1 MERPGA
7 AVLMPRESGRGAS
20 LSIRLSAVIVTGTI
34 DEPRVLT
41 VRIGRDPIEA
51 LPSGPLEV
59 EHRTLEVGLRAWVE
73 RQTAQKLGY
82 VEQLYTFGD
91 RDRVEDARAGRA
103 LTVAYLALVREA
115 RPGGAG
121 EALWQSWYRYFP
133 WEDWRAGRP
142 ATLPP
147 LEARLGSWA
156 KEAPSETER
165 RLRAERLGLAFARSW
180 NEELVLERYELL
192 YEAGLIHECWRDLG
206 RPAPPG
212 DGLVFGVHM
221 AADHR
226 RVLATAIGRLRGKI
240 KYRPVVFELMP
251 PAFTLLQLQRTV
263 EALSGVRLHKQN
275 FRRLVEH
282 QGLVEETGGI
292 SAETGGRPA
301 RLVRFRREVLLE
313 RPAPGLRLRAGRR
326 VVVS

>member
-7 AVLMPRESGRGAS
+7 AVLMPRESSRGAS

-73 RQTAQKLGY
+73 RQTTQKLGY

-212 DGLVFGVHM
+212 DGLVFGVPM

-240 KYRPVVFELMP
+240 
-251 PAFTLLQLQRTV
+251 
-263 EALSGVRLHKQN
+263 
-275 FRRLVEH
+275 
-282 QGLVEETGGI
+282 
-292 SAETGGRPA
+292 
-301 RLVRFRREVLLE
+301 
-313 RPAPGLRLRAGRR
+313 
-326 VVVS
+326 

>member
-1 MERPGA
+1 MEGPGA
-7 AVLMPRESGRGAS
+7 AVALMPLESGRGAS
-20 LSIRLSAVIVTGTI
+20 LSIRLSAVIVTATI

-41 VRIGRDPIEA
+41 VRIGQEPIEA

-73 RQTAQKLGY
+73 RQTAQRLGY

-121 EALWQSWYRYFP
+121 EAVWQSWYRYFP
-133 WEDWRAGRP
+133 WEDWRTDQPP
-142 ATLPP
+142 ALAP

-156 KEAPSETER
+156 KQAASETER

-192 YEAGLIHECWRDLG
+192 YEAGLIQEAWRDLG
-206 RPAPPG
+206 RPVQPG
-212 DGLVFGVHM
+212 DGLVFGVPM

-251 PAFTLLQLQRTV
+251 PSFTLLQLQRTV
-263 EALSGVRLHKQN
+263 
-275 FRRLVEH
+275 
-282 QGLVEETGGI
+282 
-292 SAETGGRPA
+292 
-301 RLVRFRREVLLE
+301 
-313 RPAPGLRLRAGRR
+313 
-326 VVVS
+326 

>member
-7 AVLMPRESGRGAS
+7 AVLMPRESSRGAS

-73 RQTAQKLGY
+73 RQTTQKLGY

-212 DGLVFGVHM
+212 DGLVFGAPM

-251 PAFTLLQLQRTV
+251 PSFTLLQLQRTV

-275 FRRLVEH
+275 FRRLVEQ

-313 RPAPGLRLRAGRR
+313 RLAPGLRLRAGRR